1 MCQPGRAFSNCFANG
16 RKRLTELFFP
26 SPRAWVVGSGIIRP
40 ETNAQPWVQRAG
52 FGQTFVAS
60 SQKVVF
66 ICGILRAFIIV
77 ARYHDIMLFLSGT
90 AESKLRKP
98 RPLRLCV
105 LGSGDMVVSPA
116 RWSLK
121 CLAFSAIINCSTQ
134 DYDTPSTSDEGDHCN

>member
-1 MCQPGRAFSNCFANG
+1 MCQPGVTVAKCFANG
-16 RKRLTELFFP
+16 RKRFIEQIFP
-26 SPRAWVVGSGIIRP
+26 SPLAWIVSSGIIRP
-40 ETNAQPWVQRAG
+40 KTNASRWVQRAG

-77 ARYHDIMLFLSGT
+77 ARYHGIMLFLSGT